1 MQTTA
6 AVAVRGAENPFRK
19 QGFLCLGPLLRCNLG
34 RNIGCIKAG
43 MLIVISVAMGV
54 RDTKPICSVSL
65 DLPGRTR
72 AAAALENAGRKMST
86 VTTAAPATATLGATR
101 WSQLIF
107 VILCMV
113 LIANLQYGWT
123 LFVNPINK
131 ATGWSIAA
139 IQFAYSVFIALETW
153 LTPIQGW
160 IVDVLGPKRG
170 PKVMVA
176 FGGLAVA
183 LGWLINSVADS
194 LTMLYVGAI
203 ISGAGGGAIYA
214 TSVGHAVKWFPD
226 RRGLAVGLT
235 AAGYGAGAALTVIPI
250 RYMIDTSGYQ
260 SAFFWFGLLQ
270 GGVVFIL
277 AWLLRAPEPGELPS
291 TAAPKVQ
298 QSKRSYSPGE
308 VLKAPVFWLMYIM
321 FVMVSASG
329 LMAAAQIAPIASD
342 FGVANTVVLLGGT
355 TLTVALIVDNV
366 ANGAARPLFGWISD
380 NIGREYTMAIAFGL
394 GGLAY
399 WLLGSLGTAPWAF
412 VVFAAMI
419 FLTWGEIFSLFPSTC
434 TDTFGPKFATVNLSL
449 LYTAKGTSAFLTPL
463 ANVIKDA
470 TGSWHMVFL
479 VTTLMNFAVVGLA
492 LFVLRPM
499 RRRAMEQSG

>member
-1 MQTTA
+1 MTS
-6 AVAVRGAENPFRK
+6 
-19 QGFLCLGPLLRCNLG
+19 
-34 RNIGCIKAG
+34 
-43 MLIVISVAMGV
+43 IS
-54 RDTKPICSVSL
+54 
-65 DLPGRTR
+65 
-72 AAAALENAGRKMST
+72 
-86 VTTAAPATATLGATR
+86 AAPAAVPTTLTSR

-107 VILCMV
+107 VIICMV
-113 LIANLQYGWT
+113 MIANLQYGWT
-123 LFVNPINK
+123 LFVNPISK
-131 ATGWSIAA
+131 AHGWSIASIQLAFA
-139 IQFAYSVFIALETW
+139 IFIALETW
-153 LTPIQGW
+153 LTPVEGW
-160 IVDVLGPKRG
+160 IVDILGPRHG
-170 PKVMVA
+170 PRIMVA
-176 FGGLAVA
+176 FGGFTVG
-183 LGWLINSVADS
+183 LGWVINSMAES
-194 LTMLYVGAI
+194 LTMLYAGAV
-203 ISGAGGGAIYA
+203 ISGIGGGAIYA

-250 RYMIDTSGYQ
+250 RYVIDTSGYEA
-260 SAFFWFGLLQ
+260 AFLWFGLIQ
-270 GGVVFIL
+270 GGVVFVL
-277 AWLLRAPEPGELPS
+277 AWLLRGPAPGEIPS

-298 QSKRSYSPGE
+298 QSARSYSPGE
-308 VLKAPVFWLMYIM
+308 VLQTPVFWLLYIM
-321 FVMVSASG
+321 FVMVSGSG
-329 LMAAAQIAPIASD
+329 LMATAQIAPIASD
-342 FGVANTVVLLGGT
+342 FGVANAVLLFGGT

-394 GGLAY
+394 GGMAY

-449 LYTAKGTSAFLTPL
+449 LYTAKGTSAFLTPV
-463 ANVIKDA
+463 ANMIKDA

-499 RRRAMEQSG
+499 RRHAMERK